1 MQTGIEQEKGPLD
14 REIDRRKKAES
25 LLIQREGE
33 LAELRRELEEMNAA
47 LKVVIRQRAE
57 DRSEM
62 EKTVLANVKASVFP
76 FLEKLKSSPL
86 SEVQKELLR
95 EIEERLSEITSPF
108 VRELSSGH
116 LGLSPN
122 EVQVAGLIR
131 EGRSSM
137 EISQLLNISVHTVIS
152 YRYCIRKKTG
162 LKGKKV
168 NLRAYLQTL
177 QGG

>member
-1 MQTGIEQEKGPLD
+1 
-14 REIDRRKKAES
+14 
-25 LLIQREGE
+25 
-33 LAELRRELEEMNAA
+33 
-47 LKVVIRQRAE
+47 
-57 DRSEM
+57 
-62 EKTVLANVKASVFP
+62 
-76 FLEKLKSSPL
+76 
-86 SEVQKELLR
+86 
-95 EIEERLSEITSPF
+95 
-108 VRELSSGH
+108 
-116 LGLSPN
+116 LSPN

-131 EGRSSM
+131 EGRSSK